1 METSFENYTATSR
14 YYDRTRHAAGR
25 ELIAEAFRAG
35 TAPLGEQ
42 TLLDAGCG
50 TGNYLATLAQEAG
63 QLFGVDV
70 NRKMLAQARRKLH
83 AAPNVRLA
91 LASVDALPYPT
102 GCFDGVMINYVL
114 HHLDKTRVRD
124 DYPRAQSALIEAY
137 RVLRP
142 GGTLVTQ
149 TSTREQLFEACW
161 WAPLIPAA
169 VARAVRRYADDTR
182 LREMLDASGFA
193 SVTTRVPL
201 EAVCQGSAY
210 LDPEGPL
217 KQTWRDG
224 DSTWALATDAELEAA
239 QEKTRDLVARGV
251 MASFQAVGED
261 RRKEIGQF
269 TFYIA
274 RKE

>member
-14 YYDRTRHAAGR
+14 YYDRTRHAAGG

-35 TAPLGEQ
+35 ATPLGEQ
-42 TLLDAGCG
+42 ALLDGGCG
-50 TGNYLATLAQEAG
+50 TGNYLAALAQEAR

-70 NRKMLAQARRKLH
+70 NPKMLAQARSKLH

-91 LASVDALPYPT
+91 LASVDALPYPAAW
-102 GCFDGVMINYVL
+102 FDGVMINYVL
-114 HHLDKTRVRD
+114 HHLDNARVRD
-124 DYPRAQSALIEAY
+124 DFPRAQSALFEAY
-137 RVLRP
+137 RVLRS
-142 GGTLVTQ
+142 GGTLVMQ
-149 TSTREQLFEACW
+149 TSTHEQLFEACW

-169 VARAVRRYADDTR
+169 VARAVRRYADDAR
-182 LREMLDASGFA
+182 LREMLEASGFA

-239 QEKTRDLVARGV
+239 QEETRDLIARGV
-251 MASFQAVGED
+251 MASFQAVGEA

>member
-25 ELIAEAFRAG
+25 ELIAEAFQAG

-42 TLLDAGCG
+42 ALLDGGCG
-50 TGNYLATLAQEAG
+50 TGNYLAALAQEAG

-70 NRKMLAQARRKLH
+70 NRKMLAQARTKLC
-83 AAPNVRLA
+83 AVPNVRLA

-102 GCFDGVMINYVL
+102 AWFEGVMINYVL
-114 HHLDKTRVRD
+114 HHLDKARVRD
-124 DYPRAQSALIEAY
+124 DFPRAESALLEAY

-142 GGTLVTQ
+142 GGTLVMQ
-149 TSTREQLFEACW
+149 TSTHEQLFEACW

-169 VARAVRRYADDTR
+169 VARATRHYADDTR
-182 LREMLDASGFA
+182 LREMLEASGFA

-251 MASFQAVGED
+251 MASFQAVGEA
-261 RRKEIGQF
+261 RRREIGQF